1 MAEDCGWDGVFLE
14 DYLVYQGDVTQPTY
28 DPWICLAAMACTTST
43 IRLGTTVTPVP
54 RRHPWQLAAETVA
67 LDHLSNGRLILGV
80 GIGDPGDPFLTG
92 TPREL
97 AEKLDESL
105 EIITA
110 LWTGEPVQYA
120 GKHYQVDGAQLTA
133 VPVQQPR
140 IPIWVGGNFLVP
152 SVRRR
157 ILRWDGSCA
166 YKGTTTAPQQTTPE
180 DIRELLTAQQS
191 VKTSGAAAGGAGA
204 SGAGASGAGADGA
217 GADGGSTGGVG
228 AGDVGASCVGASC
241 VGTGGTGAGAAG
253 AGDGGFDVKAS
264 GGDPGAFAEAGA
276 TWWGRW
282 IAPGPVA
289 DAREIL
295 RAGPPRLP

>member
-1 MAEDCGWDGVFLE
+1 MRFSVTFGAVGVGRDPRGLAELARMAEDCGWDGVFLE
-14 DYLVYQGDVTQPTY
+14 DYLVYQGDAAEPTY
-28 DPWICLAAMACTTST
+28 DPWICLAAMACATST
-43 IRLGTTVTPVP
+43 IRIGTTVTPVP

-110 LWTGEPVQYA
+110 LWTGKPVRYA
-120 GKHYQVDGAQLTA
+120 GKHYQLDGAQLSA
-133 VPVQQPR
+133 VPLQRPR

-166 YKGTTTAPQQTTPE
+166 YKGTTTTPQQTTPE
-180 DIRELLTAQQS
+180 DIRQLLAEREQT
-191 VKTSGAAAGGAGA
+191 
-204 SGAGASGAGADGA
+204 D
-217 GADGGSTGGVG
+217 
-228 AGDVGASCVGASC
+228 
-241 VGTGGTGAGAAG
+241 
-253 AGDGGFDVKAS
+253 GFDVKVKIS
-264 GGDPGAFAEAGA
+264 DGDPQAFIHAGA
-276 TWWGRW
+276 TWQGRW

-289 DAREIL
+289 EAQEVL
-295 RAGPPRLP
+295 RAGPPRVH

>member
-14 DYLVYQGDVTQPTY
+14 DYLVYQGDVAQPTY
-28 DPWICLAAMACTTST
+28 DPWICLAAMAGATST

-67 LDHLSNGRLILGV
+67 LDHLSDGRLILGV

-105 EIITA
+105 EIIAA

-120 GKHYQVDGAQLTA
+120 GKHYQLNGAQLTA
-133 VPVQQPR
+133 VPLQHPR
-140 IPIWVGGNFLVP
+140 IPIWVGGNFLIRAVH
-152 SVRRR
+152 RR

-166 YKGTTTAPQQTTPE
+166 YKGTTDAPQQITPE
-180 DIRELLTAQQS
+180 DVRQLLSARQ
-191 VKTSGAAAGGAGA
+191 AGGL
-204 SGAGASGAGADGA
+204 SS
-217 GADGGSTGGVG
+217 
-228 AGDVGASCVGASC
+228 
-241 VGTGGTGAGAAG
+241 
-253 AGDGGFDVKAS
+253 GFDIKAS
-264 GGDPGAFAEAGA
+264 GGDPAAFAEAGA

>member
-28 DPWICLAAMACTTST
+28 DPWICLAAMACATST
-43 IRLGTTVTPVP
+43 IRIGTTVTPVP

-67 LDHLSNGRLILGV
+67 LDHLSGGRLTLGV

-180 DIRELLTAQQS
+180 DIRELLTARQS
-191 VKTSGAAAGGAGA
+191 VRADGAAGGRVGA
-204 SGAGASGAGADGA
+204 DGGGADGGGADGA
-217 GADGGSTGGVG
+217 GADGGS
-228 AGDVGASCVGASC
+228 AD
-241 VGTGGTGAGAAG
+241 GAGADGGGAGGAG
-253 AGDGGFDVKAS
+253 AEGGRFEVKAS
-264 GGDPGAFAEAGA
+264 GGEPRAFAEAGA

-295 RAGPPRLP
+295 RAGPPRLS